1 MNEFTKLQSALKEA
15 GIPFELEVG
24 SPALE
29 AGPDYLVVRKAP
41 DYLIDVE
48 WRARGGFGISA
59 SRRSDPP
66 SGFDQPDEMYR
77 NAAAAALRIVEL
89 WVAEGRTD
97 ASRKLAI
104 AELRLL
110 SGMTQ
115 KSLAEALGVD
125 VSVVTKRESAE
136 PSSMRLDTLK
146 NLAEALGGELEVA
159 VRIGDQRRFLC
170 I

>member
-1 MNEFTKLQSALKEA
+1 MNEFKKLQSALEEA
-15 GIPFELEVG
+15 GIPFELETGTPV
-24 SPALE
+24 SD

-48 WRARGGFGISA
+48 WRARGGFGISS
-59 SRRSDPP
+59 SRVNDPP

-77 NAAAAALRIVEL
+77 NSTAAALRIAEL
-89 WVAEGRTD
+89 WTTEGRTD
-97 ASRKLAI
+97 ASKKLAI

-115 KSLAEALGVD
+115 KALAEALGVD
-125 VSVVTKRESAE
+125 VSVVTKRESAD
-136 PSSMRLDTLK
+136 PSTMRLDTLK
-146 NLAEALGGELEVA
+146 NLAQALGGELEVS
-159 VRIGDQRRFLC
+159 VRIGDQRRSLC